1 MDDPKG
7 SNWTVFRNQLSH
19 TVKSGDE
26 NHFNPFQKSKPERD
40 GTGDGSQSPL
50 PPTLTATQATHVK
63 SSPTTQTP
71 TYISNSSS
79 SGNIGGSV
87 NSSEVRELCSLV
99 RKQNDEI
106 EKLRQEVR
114 LLKNKNTQNSPDL
127 RSLEKL
133 TQELKSIKTQL
144 SRQG

>member
-1 MDDPKG
+1 M
-7 SNWTVFRNQLSH
+7 
-19 TVKSGDE
+19 
-26 NHFNPFQKSKPERD
+26 QKSKPERD

-50 PPTLTATQATHVK
+50 PPTLTATQTTHVK

>member
-1 MDDPKG
+1 M
-7 SNWTVFRNQLSH
+7 
-19 TVKSGDE
+19 
-26 NHFNPFQKSKPERD
+26 
-40 GTGDGSQSPL
+40 
-50 PPTLTATQATHVK
+50 K
-63 SSPTTQTP
+63 SSPTTQPP

-79 SGNIGGSV
+79 SGNIGGS
-87 NSSEVRELCSLV
+87 SSEVRELCSLV

-114 LLKNKNTQNSPDL
+114 LLKNKNTSQNNPDL

-133 TQELKSIKTQL
+133 TQELKSIKAQL

>member
-1 MDDPKG
+1 M
-7 SNWTVFRNQLSH
+7 
-19 TVKSGDE
+19 
-26 NHFNPFQKSKPERD
+26 
-40 GTGDGSQSPL
+40 

>member
-1 MDDPKG
+1 M
-7 SNWTVFRNQLSH
+7 
-19 TVKSGDE
+19 
-26 NHFNPFQKSKPERD
+26 
-40 GTGDGSQSPL
+40 
-50 PPTLTATQATHVK
+50 PPTLTATQAAHVK

-87 NSSEVRELCSLV
+87 NSGEVRELCSLV